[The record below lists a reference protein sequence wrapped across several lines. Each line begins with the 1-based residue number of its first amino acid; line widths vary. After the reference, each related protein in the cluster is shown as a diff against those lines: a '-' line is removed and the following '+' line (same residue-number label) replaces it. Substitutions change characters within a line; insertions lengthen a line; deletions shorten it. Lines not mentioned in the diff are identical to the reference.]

1 VASLIAINI
10 GKLEP
15 LAGMIARM
23 EQRRNAAYLQA
34 EQHRVNLGNRLR
46 RSVEQVEDT
55 EFRELDDETP
65 EEKRAG

>member
-1 VASLIAINI
+1 MV
-10 GKLEP
+10 
-15 LAGMIARM
+15 
-23 EQRRNAAYLQA
+23 RRRIAAYLQA

-46 RSVEQVEDT
+46 RSVGQVEDT

>member
-1 VASLIAINI
+1 
-10 GKLEP
+10 
-15 LAGMIARM
+15 MIARM

-34 EQHRVNLGNRLR
+34 EQHRVNLRSRLR